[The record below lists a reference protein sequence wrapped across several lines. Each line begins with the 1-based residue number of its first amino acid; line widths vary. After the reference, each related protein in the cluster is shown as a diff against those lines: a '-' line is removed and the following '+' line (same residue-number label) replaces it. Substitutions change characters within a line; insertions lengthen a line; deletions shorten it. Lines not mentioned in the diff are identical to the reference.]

1 MAVFKV
7 AVTDSV
13 FPNRDTE
20 RAILAREGAEI
31 AASQCRS
38 IAASSPSM
46 RAKAYCKL
54 AFCWV
59 WCS

>member
-13 FPNRDTE
+13 FPNLDTE
-20 RAILAREGAEI
+20 RVILAREGAEI

-38 IAASSPSM
+38 PTAACG
-46 RAKAYCKL
+46 RATGT
-54 AFCWV
+54 
-59 WCS
+59 

>member
-38 IAASSPSM
+38 IADPGQS
-46 RAKAYCKL
+46 RAR
-54 AFCWV
+54 
-59 WCS
+59 